1 MTLRKKAKTKFQ
13 LLLRR
18 VGFLCKKPFPPKKG
32 VRISRTCMPD
42 GSVIEH
48 GGFVEEAP
56 LNNQSFESELHIY
69 HEIKNSVNYTQP
81 KKNNTK

>member
-1 MTLRKKAKTKFQ
+1 MKHNRNLKSTLFRTLR
-13 LLLRR
+13 RM
-18 VGFLCKKPFPPKKG
+18 GWLCKKPLPPRKG
-32 VRISRTCMPD
+32 VRISRTYMPD

-56 LNNQSFESELHIY
+56 LNNQSFLSELHIY

-81 KKNNTK
+81 KKNNIK